1 MTSTV
6 SPSTVKIVV
15 GSTSGV
21 GKLSG
26 VSDGAF
32 FLKYASCLP
41 ELRLNLFERSG
52 SHVDRRIGETFMKH
66 TVRVAPDLTLK
77 VISSTALMLLKI
89 VAFMDDPQRRGKDLA
104 KDLDDI
110 RGLLAQ
116 YDTDSDRIFSDVVLD
131 AALEDYGLAP
141 AFLLGLDLRALCT
154 NEEVAIVRAFL
165 DKKEGAVKDKDILCL
180 ADGFSPQ
187 I

>member
-1 MTSTV
+1 
-6 SPSTVKIVV
+6 
-15 GSTSGV
+15 
-21 GKLSG
+21 
-26 VSDGAF
+26 
-32 FLKYASCLP
+32 
-41 ELRLNLFERSG
+41 
-52 SHVDRRIGETFMKH
+52 MKH

-104 KDLDDI
+104 KDLVDI
-110 RGLLAQ
+110 RGLLVQ

-165 DKKEGAVKDKDILCL
+165 DKKEGAVKDKDILCR